1 MKDVPPSVINE
12 QQQSQTIYPKT
23 EALADEITSQP
34 SKKLRKKMLRD
45 KTLIPK
51 NNDYSE
57 YNQIVG
63 KIAIQYKDARALVND
78 TKVLLNEVPNEEIS
92 SLVESLEK
100 DLDKIHDRVDYVS
113 TAFNGV
119 KGSGTKNLQ
128 QRLKVIQLAENAQDL
143 SNKILHSVLPTALEL
158 SEKVVGY
165 VEKIEEEL
173 NNVPEQ

>member
-1 MKDVPPSVINE
+1 MKDVQQPVINSE
-12 QQQSQTIYPKT
+12 SLEASQYPKA
-23 EALADEITSQP
+23 EELAHEITSQP
-34 SKKLRKKMLRD
+34 SKKLRKKMLKD

-51 NNDYSE
+51 NNDYNE

-63 KIAIQYKDARALVND
+63 QIATQYNDARALVND

-100 DLDKIHDRVDYVS
+100 DLDKIEARVNYVS

-119 KGSGTKNLQ
+119 KRSGTTNLQ
-128 QRLKVIQLAENAQDL
+128 QRLKVIQLAENAQEL
-143 SNKILHSVLPTALEL
+143 SGKILHSVLPTALEL
-158 SEKVVGY
+158 SEKVIDY

-173 NNVPEQ
+173 KDESK

>member
-1 MKDVPPSVINE
+1 MKDV
-12 QQQSQTIYPKT
+12 QQPVLHSENLEASEYPKA
-23 EALADEITSQP
+23 EELAHEITSQP

-57 YNQIVG
+57 YKQIVG
-63 KIAIQYKDARALVND
+63 QIATQYKDARDLVNG
-78 TKVLLNEVPNEEIS
+78 TKELLAEVPNEEIS

-100 DLDKIHDRVDYVS
+100 DLDKIHARVDYVS

-119 KGSGTKNLQ
+119 KGSGTTNLQ
-128 QRLKVIQLAENAQDL
+128 QRLKVIQLAENAQEL
-143 SNKILHSVLPTALEL
+143 SGKILHSVLPTALEL
-158 SEKVVGY
+158 SEKVMEH

-173 NNVPEQ
+173 KDEPK